1 MDKMGRVA
9 LPRLHLRRIGR
20 RRIDQ
25 SPDDA
30 RDGETEHSQ
39 SRRRMKHQHQE
50 PDRRRPAFHEEA
62 NAKVGHIMDA
72 ASHETANY
80 SPKLYKA
87 WKWWRRVNELTPR
100 NP

>member
-1 MDKMGRVA
+1 MTIYHIPIVLAVKA
-9 LPRLHLRRIGR
+9 KT
-20 RRIDQ
+20 
-25 SPDDA
+25 A
-30 RDGETEHSQ
+30 
-39 SRRRMKHQHQE
+39 
-50 PDRRRPAFHEEA
+50 EEA